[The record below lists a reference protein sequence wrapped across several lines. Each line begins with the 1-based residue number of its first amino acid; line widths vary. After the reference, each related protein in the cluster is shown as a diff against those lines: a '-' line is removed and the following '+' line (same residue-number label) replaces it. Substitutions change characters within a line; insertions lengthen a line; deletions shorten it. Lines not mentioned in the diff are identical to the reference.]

1 MLYDE
6 FQAMNS
12 HIVLAAEGDPA
23 EVQDGFRKARRLISE
38 NEQRFTRFSEDSE
51 LAQLNR
57 SAGNWFSA
65 SPELFEVLRQAQ
77 ALRAE
82 THGLFDPAILPALQQ
97 AGYDRSMDE
106 LRRSGPRQTHSS
118 AATVLPDL
126 SLLRLD
132 PVPKSIYLP
141 PGMQIDLGGIA
152 KGWIAEQAARQLAQF
167 SKACAVSAGGDMV
180 LTGLPEGEPRW
191 EIGLENPLDS
201 TQDLCLLHVK
211 PGTVT
216 TSSIAKRQWKLGNQT
231 QHHLIDPRTG
241 RPAQT
246 DWLSVTVWSP
256 QAAKA
261 EAYAKALLIAGSR
274 MANQSFFDQPQ
285 PAFLAVDQAGRLW
298 GSMHSWEIF
307 NVKTAIL

>member
-6 FQAMNS
+6 FRAMNS
-12 HIVLAAEGDPA
+12 QIVLAAEGNPTR
-23 EVQDGFRKARRLISE
+23 VQDGFRKARQLISE
-38 NEQRFTRFSEDSE
+38 NEKRFTRFSDNSE
-51 LAQLNR
+51 LAQLNH
-57 SAGNWFSA
+57 SAGSWFSA
-65 SPELFEVLRQAQ
+65 SPELFEVLQQAQ
-77 ALRAE
+77 ALRVE
-82 THGLFDPAILPALQQ
+82 THGLFDPSILPALQQ

-106 LRRSGPRQTHSS
+106 LRQSDPRQTHLSPS
-118 AATVLPDL
+118 TVPSDL

-132 PVPKSIYLP
+132 PGSRSICLP

-152 KGWIAEQAARQLAQF
+152 KGWIAERAARQLAQF

-180 LTGLPEGEPRW
+180 LKGLPEGESRW
-191 EIGLENPLDS
+191 EIGLENPLDP
-201 TQDLCLLHVK
+201 TQDLSLLKVE
-211 PGTVT
+211 PGTVA

-241 RPAQT
+241 QPAQT
-246 DWLSVTVWSP
+246 DWLSVTVWAR

-274 MANQSFFDQPQ
+274 TANQLFIDQPQ
-285 PAFLAVDQAGRLW
+285 PAFLAVDQTGKLW
-298 GSMHSWEIF
+298 GSNHSWEVF